1 VAALAERLAL
11 GLGGQPCERAA
22 EELIRQFDQARV
34 EGEKRK
40 TLQTQRAGLARRAA
54 DACRRREELTHQLR
68 QMCLEAGCQDVDGL
82 PAIEQRA
89 ADAARLDARLGQLE
103 EQLCELAVG
112 AGLDALLAETEATD
126 ADALP
131 GELDRLAGQIAEL
144 QQAQSQL
151 AEQIGREKEALE
163 AMQRDAGAVDAAEEV
178 QDLLAR
184 LHGDCRQYARLRLAA
199 AILRDGIETYRAKN
213 EDPVLRRAGELFG
226 RLTLGRFDRLLV
238 ETDEQGHGM
247 LKGVRADGPA
257 AVAGEPKTLD
267 LAAMSEGTADQLFLA
282 LRLASIEHSLEGREP
297 APLVFDDILISFD
310 DARAAAA
317 LEALADLSRRTQ
329 VLLFTHHSHLVELAR
344 QQLPPDV
351 LFVHQL
357 P

>member
-1 VAALAERLAL
+1 
-11 GLGGQPCERAA
+11 
-22 EELIRQFDQARV
+22 
-34 EGEKRK
+34 
-40 TLQTQRAGLARRAA
+40 
-54 DACRRREELTHQLR
+54 
-68 QMCLEAGCQDVDGL
+68 
-82 PAIEQRA
+82 
-89 ADAARLDARLGQLE
+89 
-103 EQLCELAVG
+103 
-112 AGLDALLAETEATD
+112 
-126 ADALP
+126 
-131 GELDRLAGQIAEL
+131 
-144 QQAQSQL
+144 
-151 AEQIGREKEALE
+151 
-163 AMQRDAGAVDAAEEV
+163 
-178 QDLLAR
+178 
-184 LHGDCRQYARLRLAA
+184 
-199 AILRDGIETYRAKN
+199 
-213 EDPVLRRAGELFG
+213 VLRRAGELFG

-329 VLLFTHHSHLVELAR
+329 VLLFTLHSHLVELAR